1 MEQPLDSTIAP
12 NGNSKH
18 GLCIRPQDFFTL
30 FLKHSTFMS
39 TPEPTVNT
47 AQLPLNSA
55 KKLAQLPLNGAKKL
69 TQALFGE
76 GFANGGES
84 HCVKGS
90 HGYTTPVFEGKK
102 AQRASV
108 EINVASKVRS
118 NRCHIHQH

>member
-1 MEQPLDSTIAP
+1 MEHPIIAP

-18 GLCIRPQDFFTL
+18 GLYIRTPNFIL
-30 FLKHSTFMS
+30 SSHYPLKHSSFMS

-47 AQLPLNSA
+47 
-55 KKLAQLPLNGAKKL
+55 AQLPLNGAKKL

-76 GFANGGES
+76 GFTNGGES
-84 HCVKGS
+84 HCAKAS

-108 EINVASKVRS
+108 EIDVASKVRS
-118 NRCHIHQH
+118 TRCQLLTSTVLPR

>member
-1 MEQPLDSTIAP
+1 
-12 NGNSKH
+12 
-18 GLCIRPQDFFTL
+18 
-30 FLKHSTFMS
+30 MS

-47 AQLPLNSA
+47 AQLPLYSS

-76 GFANGGES
+76 GFTNGGES